1 VSGRLAAGLLL
12 ALASAGLLNAGYFVQ
27 YGGAVEAPALSLR
40 HPIHSLW
47 SLVRNVRWL
56 VGNVVVFAG
65 FVLYIVAL
73 HFAAISIVQATS
85 AGGIGLLAILVA
97 RVGHTPL
104 SRREWTGVW
113 IALAGLALLGISLTG
128 GRESEAPG
136 AVGVIV
142 TWVVGAGLVAGLAAG
157 PLARL
162 LAAGAGLGSAAGILF
177 ATGDVATK
185 AALVGGVRWWF
196 APVALAFY
204 AAGFVAMQF
213 AFQRGGALVTAGLA
227 SLFTN
232 ALPIVAGIVVY
243 HDPVPGGLLGAVRIA
258 SFVSVIGGAVAL
270 ARPEPTHA
278 VASTSDGLR

>member
-1 VSGRLAAGLLL
+1 MSGALAAGLML
-12 ALASAGLLNAGYFVQ
+12 ALASAGLLNSGYFVQ
-27 YGGAVEAPALSLR
+27 YGGAAEAPALSLR
-40 HPIHSLW
+40 HPVRSLW
-47 SLVRNVRWL
+47 SLARNVRWL
-56 VGNVVVFAG
+56 IGNVVVFAG
-65 FVLYIVAL
+65 FLLYIAAL
-73 HFAAISIVQATS
+73 HFAPISIVQATS
-85 AGGIGLLAILVA
+85 AGGIGLLAVLVA

-128 GRESEAPG
+128 GHESEARG
-136 AVGVIV
+136 AVGPIV
-142 TWVVGAGLVAGLAAG
+142 FWLGGAGVVAAVAAG

-162 LAAGAGLGSAAGILF
+162 MAAGAGLGAASGILF

-185 AALVGGVRWWF
+185 AALAGGARWWF
-196 APVALAFY
+196 APVALALY

-232 ALPIVAGIVVY
+232 ALPILAGIALY
-243 HDPVPGGLLGAVRIA
+243 HDRVPGGMLGVLRIA
-258 SFVSVIGGAVAL
+258 SFVGVIGGAVAL

-278 VASTSDGLR
+278 GAA

>member
-12 ALASAGLLNAGYFVQ
+12 ALASAGLLNSGYFVQ
-27 YGGAVEAPALSLR
+27 YGGAAEAPALSLR

-56 VGNVVVFAG
+56 LGNVVVFAG
-65 FVLYIVAL
+65 FALYIVAL
-73 HFAAISIVQATS
+73 HFAAISIVQAAS

-113 IALAGLALLGISLTG
+113 IALAGLALLGVSLTG
-128 GRESEAPG
+128 GRESEARG

-142 TWVVGAGLVAGLAAG
+142 TWLVGAGLVAGLSAG

-162 LAAGAGLGSAAGILF
+162 LAAGAGLGAAAGILF

-196 APVALAFY
+196 APVALIFY
-204 AAGFVAMQF
+204 SAGFVAMQF

-243 HDPVPGGLLGAVRIA
+243 HDPVPGGLLGVIRIA

-270 ARPEPTHA
+270 ARSEQTHP